1 MKTRKRPRGR
11 PKKDP
16 DELKFCRFVRAGL
29 ITCAFDEAREGGDKH
44 SAAITHAVEYVR
56 QHHPDMPISETEV
69 KRTLATY
76 RPKDSRTILQFKRS
90 RCDDEKLARLQG
102 MLEQVANV
110 QAEINSPAPPPSIK
124 NLPRNLKTVTFGYV
138 ERPLYPHHNRKIAK
152 E

>member
-1 MKTRKRPRGR
+1 
-11 PKKDP
+11 
-16 DELKFCRFVRAGL
+16 
-29 ITCAFDEAREGGDKH
+29 
-44 SAAITHAVEYVR
+44 
-56 QHHPDMPISETEV
+56 MPISETEV

-138 ERPLYPHHNRKIAK
+138 EHPSIPATTENRKGITSVLWHLFGPKCSQMLMACSK
-152 E
+152 KV

>member
-69 KRTLATY
+69 KRTLA
-76 RPKDSRTILQFKRS
+76 RIDP
-90 RCDDEKLARLQG
+90 
-102 MLEQVANV
+102 
-110 QAEINSPAPPPSIK
+110 
-124 NLPRNLKTVTFGYV
+124 KTVEPYFNSNVRDVTT
-138 ERPLYPHHNRKIAK
+138 KS
-152 E
+152 